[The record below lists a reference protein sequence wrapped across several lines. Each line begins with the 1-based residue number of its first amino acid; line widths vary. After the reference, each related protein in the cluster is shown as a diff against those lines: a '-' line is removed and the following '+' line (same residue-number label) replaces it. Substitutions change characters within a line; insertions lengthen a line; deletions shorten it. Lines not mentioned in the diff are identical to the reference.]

1 MAADVLFVLHP
12 RVDRQV
18 PALQE
23 AIQQLQSRGKSVEVL
38 QRSLEAPPKGV
49 ADGSHELS
57 EDHVSGA
64 QLVVTFGGD
73 GTFLYAARTAILHE
87 VPILGINLGR
97 LGFLA
102 WIDLAQSAAAVGAWA
117 DGETEIETRATIM
130 VEREGG
136 QHLAI
141 NEAALLK
148 DPAANVIQIEV
159 ALDGSLAGRFHADGA
174 VVATPTGSTA
184 YAASAGGPILDPRVD
199 AMVVVPL
206 NPHTLATRAL
216 LLPSHHPVELRVD
229 ETTRLLLDGAA
240 VVDIAPDS
248 SVICSLDGPLMKVVR
263 PPGAADFYEQ
273 LREKMGWGEPLVREG
288 RSWLG
293 GGT

>member
-12 RVDRQV
+12 RVDRQA

-23 AIQQLQSRGKSVEVL
+23 AIQQLESRGKSVEVL
-38 QRSLEAPPKGV
+38 QRSVEAPPKGV
-49 ADGSHELS
+49 SDGAHGLADEY
-57 EDHVSGA
+57 VSGA

-117 DGETEIETRATIM
+117 DGETEIETRATIV

-136 QHLAI
+136 QHIAI

-159 ALDGSLAGRFHADGA
+159 ALDGNLAGRRAGGGA
-174 VVATPTGSTA
+174 AEPA
-184 YAASAGGPILDPRVD
+184 YAGDTGAGAAISSPGGAEGGRDHPPAPRRRRRPRDRTRQQRRLQPRWSPDEGGTSAGSR
-199 AMVVVPL
+199 
-206 NPHTLATRAL
+206 
-216 LLPSHHPVELRVD
+216 
-229 ETTRLLLDGAA
+229 
-240 VVDIAPDS
+240 
-248 SVICSLDGPLMKVVR
+248 
-263 PPGAADFYEQ
+263 
-273 LREKMGWGEPLVREG
+273 
-288 RSWLG
+288 
-293 GGT
+293 